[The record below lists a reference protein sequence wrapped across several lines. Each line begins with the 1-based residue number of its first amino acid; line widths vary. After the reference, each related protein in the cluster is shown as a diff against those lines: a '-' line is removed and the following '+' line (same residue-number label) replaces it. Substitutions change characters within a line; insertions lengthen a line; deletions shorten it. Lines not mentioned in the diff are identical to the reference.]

1 MENKILE
8 IDGGVTAARGFQAAG
23 LAAGIK
29 KGGKKDM
36 AMIYSEKPCVCAG
49 TFTTNVVK
57 AAPVKWDQK
66 VVEESSFAQAVVC
79 NSGIANACTGQ
90 EGYEAC
96 KSTAQ
101 AAGLALDIPADSV
114 LVASTGVIGQQLPVA
129 VLEEGVKNLVPLLM
143 GTREAGILAAEA
155 IMTTDTV
162 KKEAAV
168 EIEPSGKKVTIGG
181 MCKGSGM
188 IHPNMCTMLSFIT
201 TDADIDKGLLKEAL
215 KESVQ
220 DSYNMISVDGDTS
233 TNDTVLVLAN
243 GLAENSKITEKDQ
256 DYEVFKKALDH
267 VHKTL
272 AQKIAGDGEGATA
285 LFEVRVI
292 GAQTKEQAVTLSKS
306 VITSNLTKAAI
317 FGHDANWG
325 RILCAMG
332 YSGAQF
338 DPDRVDLI
346 FESKAGRIQ
355 IMKDGIGT
363 DYSEEEATKILSQD
377 KVTVIA
383 DIKMGQ
389 ETATAWGCD
398 LTYDYVKINADY
410 RS

>member
-129 VLEEGVKNLVPLLM
+129 VF
-143 GTREAGILAAEA
+143 
-155 IMTTDTV
+155 
-162 KKEAAV
+162 
-168 EIEPSGKKVTIGG
+168 GG
-181 MCKGSGM
+181 GG
-188 IHPNMCTMLSFIT
+188 
-201 TDADIDKGLLKEAL
+201 
-215 KESVQ
+215 
-220 DSYNMISVDGDTS
+220 
-233 TNDTVLVLAN
+233 
-243 GLAENSKITEKDQ
+243 
-256 DYEVFKKALDH
+256 
-267 VHKTL
+267 
-272 AQKIAGDGEGATA
+272 
-285 LFEVRVI
+285 
-292 GAQTKEQAVTLSKS
+292 
-306 VITSNLTKAAI
+306 
-317 FGHDANWG
+317 
-325 RILCAMG
+325 
-332 YSGAQF
+332 
-338 DPDRVDLI
+338 
-346 FESKAGRIQ
+346 
-355 IMKDGIGT
+355 
-363 DYSEEEATKILSQD
+363 
-377 KVTVIA
+377 
-383 DIKMGQ
+383 
-389 ETATAWGCD
+389 
-398 LTYDYVKINADY
+398 
-410 RS
+410 